1 MRGVWIIRIKK
12 LYAGLGVLI
21 FLCSGIGVY
30 LLAVQYTQLLRL
42 EEDILLTSETTEVPE
57 TLDFTTQVI
66 FHALSIL
73 GQIGVLVGLVL
84 LTIRTKS
91 KGYLF
96 FMGKG
101 IGKLGIIVMLVY
113 LKQNVGTL
121 QSYAF
126 VKKID
131 YTLDI
136 LLTALYIL
144 GIYILYKEYK
154 GKGVRDTQQGEHCV

>member
-1 MRGVWIIRIKK
+1 MCGVRIIRIKK

-21 FLCSGIGVY
+21 FLCSGVGVY

-126 VKKID
+126 VKKMD
-131 YTLDI
+131 SPSSAYLG
-136 LLTALYIL
+136 L
-144 GIYILYKEYK
+144 GIVSSNNSQRTDFRTTDPESHVD
-154 GKGVRDTQQGEHCV
+154 G

>member
-1 MRGVWIIRIKK
+1 MNRK
-12 LYAGLGVLI
+12 LYSGLGVLI
-21 FLCSGIGVY
+21 LLCSGVGVY
-30 LLAVQYTQLLRL
+30 LLAVQYTEILRL
-42 EEDILLTSETTEVPE
+42 EEDILPTPETTEVPE

-101 IGKLGIIVMLVY
+101 IGKLAIIVMLVY
-113 LKQNVGTL
+113 LKHNVGTS
-121 QSYAF
+121 QSYAA

-154 GKGVRDTQQGEHCV
+154 GKGLRNKEQERSPL